1 MRTIRLFSILDQLR
15 GRRTP
20 LSGEVLADRFNVS
33 IRTIYRDMKTLQSMG
48 APIRGEGGVGYQLE
62 GGFFLP
68 PLHFEPDE
76 LDVLILGIRMVT
88 ARGDEEFGGAAARLQ
103 GKIENM
109 LTGKNTSLD
118 QPLLAVGT
126 EATPKKAFG
135 MSALK
140 QAIRTRRK
148 VELEYSDDQG
158 RRSKRVV
165 RPLGLT
171 AFETVWVLTAWCERR
186 EDFRNFRLDR
196 IVSLDA
202 TQTTFKRE
210 KGKEFSDYLR
220 SL

>member
-1 MRTIRLFSILDQLR
+1 VRTVRLFSILDHLR

-20 LSGEVLADRFNVS
+20 MSAEVLADRLGVS

-48 APIRGEGGVGYQLE
+48 APIRGEGGVGYQI
-62 GGFFLP
+62 GDGFFLP
-68 PLHFEPDE
+68 PLRFEPDE

-88 ARGDEEFGGAAARLQ
+88 ARGDEALGDAAHRLL
-103 GKIENM
+103 GKIENV
-109 LTGKNTSLD
+109 LTGESTNLD
-118 QPLLAVGT
+118 QPLLAVGS
-126 EATPKKAFG
+126 EATPRHSFG

-140 QAIRTRRK
+140 EAVRARK
-148 VELEYSDDQG
+148 KTELDYSDEKG
-158 RRSKRVV
+158 RQSKRTV

-171 AFETVWVLTAWCERR
+171 AFETVWVLTAWCEYRGN
-186 EDFRNFRLDR
+186 FRNFRLDR
-196 IVSLDA
+196 ITSVGV